1 MAGHSPA
8 RFAELQ
14 AAVTTARAQFDAA
27 KAAQPENLAAVLE
40 GVEENPVQIPSR
52 GGGRHIEA
60 RLYRSTTAKDAAA
73 TSSAGPSPV
82 LVNWHGSGMV
92 FHMFGQDRPFCAQ
105 MARDLPGLV
114 DALRWVAAQPDV
126 YDVARVA
133 VSGFSAGGLLAL
145 VASSSF
151 RQTFATSDDALKQ
164 MQIPLVVAVYP
175 PTDLSARKQVERPV
189 RPIPPQMAALFDEC
203 YTPDPA
209 ARKDPRVSPGRADA
223 ALFPGHVV
231 IVTCGGDNCAPE
243 ANELADRLRDGKRRV
258 VNEVMEGMPH
268 AFDKTCR
275 PGTAEWGAEG

>member
-14 AAVTTARAQFDAA
+14 AAVTAARAQFDAA
-27 KAAQPENLAAVLE
+27 KAAQPDNLAEVLA

-52 GGGRHIEA
+52 DGGRAIEA
-60 RLYRSTTAKDAAA
+60 RLYRSTAAKDAAA
-73 TSSAGPSPV
+73 ASSSGPSPV

-114 DALRWVAAQPDV
+114 VVDADYRKGPEDPFPAAMHDVEDALRWVAAQPDV

-133 VSGFSAGGLLAL
+133 LSGFSAGGLLAL

-164 MQIPLVVAVYP
+164 MQIPPRRRRLPAHGPLRP
-175 PTDLSARKQVERPV
+175 PRGPPAGREARP
-189 RPIPPQMAALFDEC
+189 AH
-203 YTPDPA
+203 PA
-209 ARKDPRVSPGRADA
+209 ADG
-223 ALFPGHVV
+223 
-231 IVTCGGDNCAPE
+231 CAV
-243 ANELADRLRDGKRRV
+243 RRV
-258 VNEVMEGMPH
+258 LH
-268 AFDKTCR
+268 AR
-275 PGTAEWGAEG
+275 PGGAQGPARLAGARRRRTVSRARRHRHVRGATTARPRRTSWRAN